1 MNLDTQ
7 NMRMLLEINAIQTL
21 GAVQSFST
29 QSSGSSN
36 EFQSMLAQL
45 MVDSGGAL
53 GSEVAALP
61 ESLLYQGSNPVYSPV
76 SMPAVPMQNPLS
88 AITAQPAAAG
98 TYNGRYEDIIKQAAE
113 KYQLPEKLIAAVIKQ
128 ESNFNN
134 NVTSHAGAAGLMQLM
149 PGTAKFIG
157 VTDRFDPKQNIMGGA
172 KYLKNMLNQFGNV
185 ETALAA
191 YNAGPGN
198 VKKYGGIPPF
208 KETQQYVKKVM
219 NYYGQMV

>member
-1 MNLDTQ
+1 MNLDPQ
-7 NMRMLLEINAIQTL
+7 NLRILLQINAIQTL

-29 QSSGSSN
+29 HSSGSSN

-45 MVDSGGAL
+45 MMGGGTL
-53 GSEVAALP
+53 GSESSEALSS
-61 ESLLYQGSNPVYSPV
+61 SLLYQGVNPVQMPST
-76 SMPAVPMQNPLS
+76 MPAIPLQNPRTAVS
-88 AITAQPAAAG
+88 ALPTSTG
-98 TYNGRYEDIIKQAAE
+98 TYNGRYEDIIKQAAD

-172 KYLKNMLNQFGNV
+172 KYLKNMLNQFGNI